1 MPPSTHASTLLA
13 PFQSLFNAPTWRK
26 VQRLIVGTL
35 LARGRRTVTAAPGSS
50 PGQALRHTGQG
61 DTPAFSLYHQVFNRA
76 RWSALK
82 GSRCLLSLLVQ
93 TFDAA
98 GGSLTFVI
106 DETLERRWGRR
117 INKRGHYRDPLASS
131 RKRSVSTSGLRWIVL
146 TLVLTPPW
154 TTRCWALPIPGSSPG
169 QALSVPVPTPQVS
182 ERLGL
187 RHKTIAQWARQMI
200 RVVRRWLPHVAI
212 TVLGDQA
219 YSVVELAHACRHCG
233 VRLIAP
239 LRLDAVLH
247 EAPPPRQPGTRGR
260 PPLKG
265 RRLSTLAECLHDA
278 ATPWQPLCVRWYDGR
293 LRWLQVSSGTALWY
307 RSGQPV
313 LPLRWVLVRH
323 RDAQDPSRAFF
334 STRPSDQASD
344 MVACFIKRWSIE
356 TTFEESRAHLGFET
370 QRQWSDL
377 AIERTT
383 PCLLS
388 LYSLVALLAHDL
400 YPGSSPGQVLD
411 GRLAVRRSAWYGK
424 EQATFSDALAA
435 VRQQLWEA
443 EYFPTSTPDTEWV
456 EIPRVYL
463 QRLMQSVCYTH

>member
-1 MPPSTHASTLLA
+1 MPPSTHTSTLLA
-13 PFQSLFNAPTWRK
+13 PFQSLFSAPTWRK
-26 VQRLIVGTL
+26 VQRLLIGTL
-35 LARGRRTVTAAPGSS
+35 LARGRRTVTAA
-50 PGQALRHTGQG
+50 LRHTGQQG
-61 DTPAFSLYHQVFNRA
+61 TPSFSLYHQVFNRA

-93 TFDAA
+93 TFGGA

-131 RKRSVSTSGLRWIVL
+131 RKCTVSTSGLRWIVL
-146 TLVLTPPW
+146 TLVVMPPW
-154 TTRCWALPIPGSSPG
+154 NTRSWALPF
-169 QALSVPVPTPQVS
+169 LSVPAPTPQVS

-187 RHKTIAQWARQMI
+187 RHKTTAQWARQMI

-219 YSVVELAHACRHCG
+219 YSVVELAHACRCCG

-247 EAPPPRQPGTRGR
+247 EAAPARQPGTRGR
-260 PPLKG
+260 PRLKG
-265 RRLSTLAECLHDA
+265 RRLPTLAERLDDINDA
-278 ATPWQPLCVRWYDGR
+278 ATRWQLLRVRWYDGR
-293 LRWLQVSSGTALWY
+293 VRCLQVTSGTALWY
-307 RSGQPV
+307 RSGQPP

-323 RDAQDPSRAFF
+323 GDARYRPRAYF
-334 STRPSDQASD
+334 STCPGDEAGD
-344 MVACFIKRWSIE
+344 IVACFIKRWSIE
-356 TTFEESRAHLGFET
+356 TTFEESRAHVGFET

-377 AIERTT
+377 AIERIT

-388 LYSLVALLAHDL
+388 LYSLVTLLAHDL
-400 YPGSSPGQVLD
+400 YLD
-411 GRLAVRRSAWYGK
+411 GRLAVRRGVWYAK

-435 VRQQLWEA
+435 VRHHLWEV
-443 EYFPTSTPDTEWV
+443 EYFSTSASDRDRV

-463 QRLMQSVCYTH
+463 QNLMQALCYTH

>member
-1 MPPSTHASTLLA
+1 MPPSAHTSTVLA
-13 PFQSLFNAPTWRK
+13 PFQSLFSAPTWRK
-26 VQRLIVGTL
+26 VQRLFIGTL
-35 LARGRRTVTAAPGSS
+35 LACGRRTVTAALRYTGEQDS
-50 PGQALRHTGQG
+50 PS
-61 DTPAFSLYHQVFNRA
+61 FSLYHQVFNRA

-131 RKRSVSTSGLRWIVL
+131 RKRTVSTSGLRWIVL
-146 TLVLTPPW
+146 TLIVTPPW
-154 TTRCWALPIPGSSPG
+154 NTRPWALPF
-169 QALSVPVPTPQVS
+169 LSVPAPTPQVS

-187 RHKTIAQWARQMI
+187 RHKTIVQWARQMI

-219 YSVVELAHACRHCG
+219 YSVVELGHACRRCE

-247 EAPPPRQPGTRGR
+247 EAPPPRQAGTRGR
-260 PPLKG
+260 PRLKG
-265 RRLSTLAECLHDA
+265 KRLPSLAKRLGDA
-278 ATPWQPLCVRWYDGR
+278 ATPWRSLRVRWYDGR
-293 LRWLQVSSGTALWY
+293 VRCLQVSSGTALWY
-307 RSGQPV
+307 RSGQRP

-323 RDAQDPSRAFF
+323 GDAQYPPRAYF
-334 STRPSDQASD
+334 STSPSDSAD
-344 MVACFIKRWSIE
+344 EIVACFIKRWSIE

-388 LYSLVALLAHDL
+388 LYSLVALLTYDL
-400 YPGSSPGQVLD
+400 YMEGC
-411 GRLAVRRSAWYGK
+411 LAVRKSAWYAK

-435 VRQQLWEA
+435 VRRYLWEI
-443 EYFPTSTPDTEWV
+443 EYFSTSASDADRV
-456 EIPRVYL
+456 EIPRTYW
-463 QRLMQSVCYTH
+463 QRLMQSACYTH

>member
-1 MPPSTHASTLLA
+1 MSPSANSSTVLA
-13 PFQSLFNAPTWRK
+13 PFQSLFSAPTWRK
-26 VQRLIVGTL
+26 VQRLFIGTL
-35 LARGRRTVTAAPGSS
+35 LAHGRRTVTAA
-50 PGQALRHTGQG
+50 LRHTGQD
-61 DTPAFSLYHQVFNRA
+61 DTPSFSLYHQVFNRA

-82 GSRCLLSLLVQ
+82 GSRCLLSMLVQ

-117 INKRGHYRDPLASS
+117 ISKRGHYRDPLASS
-131 RKRSVSTSGLRWIVL
+131 RKRTVSTSGLRWIVL
-146 TLVLTPPW
+146 TLVITPPW
-154 TTRCWALPIPGSSPG
+154 NNRCWALPI
-169 QALSVPVPTPQVS
+169 LSVPAPTPQVS

-187 RHKTIAQWARQMI
+187 RHKTVAQWARQMI
-200 RVVRRWLPHVAI
+200 RVVRRWLPQVAI
-212 TVLGDQA
+212 TVLGDQS
-219 YSVVELAHACRHCG
+219 YSVVELGHACRQCE

-260 PPLKG
+260 PRHKG
-265 RRLSTLAECLHDA
+265 KRLPSLAERLHDA
-278 ATPWQPLCVRWYDGR
+278 ATPWQCLRVRWYDGR
-293 LRWLQVSSGTALWY
+293 VRRLQVSSGTALWY

-313 LPLRWVLVRH
+313 LPLRWVLVRPC
-323 RDAQDPSRAFF
+323 DAQCPPRAFF
-334 STRPSDQASD
+334 STCPSDQAGD
-344 MVACFIKRWSIE
+344 VVACFIKRWSIE

-400 YPGSSPGQVLD
+400 YLD
-411 GRLAVRRSAWYGK
+411 GRLAVRQSAWYAK

-435 VRQQLWEA
+435 VRQHLWEV
-443 EYFPTSTPDTEWV
+443 EYFSTSTPDTEWV

-463 QRLMQSVCYTH
+463 QGLMQSACYTH

>member
-1 MPPSTHASTLLA
+1 MPPSAHPSTVLA
-13 PFQSLFNAPTWRK
+13 PFQSLFSAPTWCK
-26 VQRLIVGTL
+26 VQRLLIGTL
-35 LARGRRTVTAAPGSS
+35 LARGRRTVTAA
-50 PGQALRHTGQG
+50 LRHTGHE
-61 DTPAFSLYHQVFNRA
+61 DTPSFSLYHQVFNRA

-82 GSRCLLSLLVQ
+82 GSRCLLSLLVRA
-93 TFDAA
+93 FGG

-117 INKRGHYRDPLASS
+117 INKRGHHRDPLASS
-131 RKRSVSTSGLRWIVL
+131 RNRSVSTSGLRWIVL
-146 TLVLTPPW
+146 TLIVMPPW
-154 TTRCWALPIPGSSPG
+154 TTRCWALPI
-169 QALSVPVPTPQVS
+169 LSVPAPTPQVS

-200 RVVRRWLPHVAI
+200 RVVRRWLPHAAI

-219 YSVVELAHACRHCG
+219 YSVVELGHACRRCG

-247 EAPPPRQPGTRGR
+247 EAPLPRQPKTLGR

-265 RRLSTLAECLHDA
+265 KRLPSLAERLHDA
-278 ATPWQPLCVRWYDGR
+278 ATCWQPLRVCWYDGR
-293 LRWLQVSSGTALWY
+293 VRWLQVSSGTALWY

-313 LPLRWVLVRH
+313 LPLRWVLVRPC
-323 RDAQDPSRAFF
+323 DAQHPPRAFF
-334 STRPSDQASD
+334 STRANDQASD
-344 MVACFIKRWSIE
+344 IVTCFIKRWSIE

-388 LYSLVALLAHDL
+388 LYSMVALLAHDL
-400 YPGSSPGQVLD
+400 YQD
-411 GRLAVRRSAWYGK
+411 GRLAVRQSAWYAK
-424 EQATFSDALAA
+424 QQATFSDALAS
-435 VRQQLWEA
+435 VRHHLWEV
-443 EYFPTSTPDTEWV
+443 EYFSTSTPDAELIEV
-456 EIPRVYL
+456 PRLYL
-463 QRLMQSVCYTH
+463 QGLMQSVCYTH

>member
-1 MPPSTHASTLLA
+1 MPPSAHTNTLLA
-13 PFQSLFNAPTWRK
+13 PFQSLFSAPAWRK

-35 LARGRRTVTAAPGSS
+35 LARGRRTVTAA
-50 PGQALRHTGQG
+50 LRHTGQG
-61 DTPAFSLYHQVFNRA
+61 DTPSFSLYHQVFNRA

-82 GSRCLLSLLVQ
+82 GSRSLLSLLVQ
-93 TFDAA
+93 TFGDA

-131 RKRSVSTSGLRWIVL
+131 RKRAVSTSGLRWIVL
-146 TLVLTPPW
+146 TLVVTPPW
-154 TTRCWALPIPGSSPG
+154 TTRCWALPF
-169 QALSVPVPTPQVS
+169 LSVPAPTPQVS

-219 YSVVELAHACRHCG
+219 YSVVELGHACRRCG

-247 EAPPPRQPGTRGR
+247 EAPPPRQAGTRGR
-260 PPLKG
+260 PRLKG
-265 RRLSTLAECLHDA
+265 KRLPTLADRLADA
-278 ATPWQPLCVRWYDGR
+278 ATPWQPLRVRWYDGR
-293 LRWLQVSSGTALWY
+293 VRWLQVSSGTSLWY
-307 RSGQPV
+307 RSGQPP
-313 LPLRWVLVRH
+313 LPLRWVMVRH
-323 RDAQDPSRAFF
+323 GDAQYPPRAYF
-334 STRPSDQASD
+334 STCPDDRAAAI
-344 MVACFIKRWSIE
+344 VACFIKRWSIE

-388 LYSLVALLAHDL
+388 LYSLVTLLTHGL
-400 YPGSSPGQVLD
+400 YPEGCLV
-411 GRLAVRRSAWYGK
+411 VRRNAWYAK
-424 EQATFSDALAA
+424 EQATFSDALAV
-435 VRQQLWEA
+435 VRQHLWEI
-443 EYFPTSTPDTEWV
+443 EYLSTSTPDTEWV
-456 EIPRVYL
+456 EIPQVYL
-463 QRLMQSVCYTH
+463 HSLMQSACYTH

>member
-1 MPPSTHASTLLA
+1 MPPSAHPSTLLA
-13 PFQSLFNAPTWRK
+13 PFQSLFSAPTWRK
-26 VQRLIVGTL
+26 VQRLLIGTL
-35 LARGRRTVTAAPGSS
+35 LARGRRTVTAA
-50 PGQALRHTGQG
+50 LRHTGQG
-61 DTPAFSLYHQVFNRA
+61 DTPSFSLYHQVFNRA

-146 TLVLTPPW
+146 TLIVTPPW
-154 TTRCWALPIPGSSPG
+154 TTRCRALPIPGSSPG
-169 QALSVPVPTPQVS
+169 QALSVPAPTPQVS

-219 YSVVELAHACRHCG
+219 YSVVELAHACRRCG
-233 VRLIAP
+233 VRLIAS

-247 EAPPPRQPGTRGR
+247 EAPLPRQPNTRGR
-260 PPLKG
+260 PRLKG
-265 RRLSTLAECLHDA
+265 KRLPGLAERLHDA
-278 ATPWQPLCVRWYDGR
+278 ATPWQSLRVRWYDGR

-307 RSGQPV
+307 RSGQPA
-313 LPLRWVLVRH
+313 LPLRWVLVRPC
-323 RDAQDPSRAFF
+323 DAQHPSRAFF
-334 STRPSDQASD
+334 STCPSDQAGD
-344 MVACFIKRWSIE
+344 IVACFIKRWSIE

-370 QRQWSDL
+370 QRQWSDV

-388 LYSLVALLAHDL
+388 LYSLVTLLAHDL
-400 YPGSSPGQVLD
+400 YLD
-411 GRLAVRRSAWYGK
+411 GRLMVRKSAWYAK

-435 VRQQLWEA
+435 VRQHLWEV
-443 EYFPTSTPDTEWV
+443 EYFSTSTPDTEWV

>member
-1 MPPSTHASTLLA
+1 M
-13 PFQSLFNAPTWRK
+13 
-26 VQRLIVGTL
+26 
-35 LARGRRTVTAAPGSS
+35 TAAPGSS
-50 PGQALRHTGQG
+50 PGQALRHTGQE
-61 DTPAFSLYHQVFNRA
+61 DTPSFSLYHQVFNRA
-76 RWSALK
+76 RWSAPGSSPGQALK
-82 GSRCLLSLLVQ
+82 GSRCLLALLVQ
-93 TFDAA
+93 TFEVA

-146 TLVLTPPW
+146 TLVVTPPW

-169 QALSVPVPTPQVS
+169 QALSVPAPTPQVS

-200 RVVRRWLPHVAI
+200 RAVRRWLPHVAI

-219 YSVVELAHACRHCG
+219 YSVVELAHACRRCG

-247 EAPPPRQPGTRGR
+247 EAPLPRQPNTRGR
-260 PPLKG
+260 PRLKACPVLDTGANACPAWPSVCTMRRPLG
-265 RRLSTLAECLHDA
+265 S
-278 ATPWQPLCVRWYDGR
+278 LCVCAGTMAACEGCRSVAVR
-293 LRWLQVSSGTALWY
+293 PCGTAVA
-307 RSGQPV
+307 QPV
-313 LPLRWVLVRH
+313 LPLRWVLVRPC
-323 RDAQDPSRAFF
+323 DAQHPPRAFF
-334 STRPSDQASD
+334 STCPSDQAGD
-344 MVACFIKRWSIE
+344 IVACFIKRWSIE

-370 QRQWSDL
+370 QRQWSDV

-388 LYSLVALLAHDL
+388 LYSLVTLLAQDL
-400 YPGSSPGQVLD
+400 YPGSKPAPYLIRGPGQVLD
-411 GRLAVRRSAWYGK
+411 GRLMVRKSAWYAK

-435 VRQQLWEA
+435 VRQHLWEV
-443 EYFPTSTPDTEWV
+443 EYFSTSTPDTEWV
-456 EIPRVYL
+456 EIPRGYL
-463 QRLMQSVCYTH
+463 QRLVQSACYTH